1 MILVVA
7 NSRQMRGNLQ
17 KISAD
22 DSRSMA
28 KCQDIHEQADRT
40 GFTPSGLVKD
50 GQEWTRGGLNDVLKV
65 C

>member
-7 NSRQMRGNLQ
+7 NSRQMRGNLH
-17 KISAD
+17 ISAD
-22 DSRSMA
+22 DSRSVA
-28 KCQDIHEQADRT
+28 KCKDIHEQADRT

-50 GQEWTRGGLNDVLKV
+50 GQQWTSSGLDDVLKV

>member
-1 MILVVA
+1 
-7 NSRQMRGNLQ
+7 
-17 KISAD
+17 
-22 DSRSMA
+22 MA